1 MTEFDLEVQDIY
13 NQIMYY
19 PSKIYEIFCD
29 FFGEE
34 YVDLQNTYDRDS
46 LCSTIKDYCNNDIEK
61 LKSDKS
67 LYIRDH
73 KNTDNYPYILVWFPK
88 VKITNEYDESVE
100 VENLWAKIDITY
112 FGKMRGYF
120 RLNRSTY
127 LKSHVYSDYMHSHVC
142 GIYESLPFQ
151 DCCLGTGPIKTTI
164 LNLQMDYDE
173 SLWQLFCYEL
183 SKYVP
188 TESVSG
194 VPYRK
199 LSSIKEMKYSKKVNY
214 FKYVSKY
221 NFHIPENE
229 KNLIIS
235 FTKYFLDKKLLKFN
249 YFNNSYGLGMSF
261 IEYMLTISNC
271 FIEYYNDN
279 KKKGNINIS
288 TEELYNR
295 TILEKV
301 KIADNSI
308 YKIASNSNKPN
319 VIFDKLGETMF
330 TFKGRDI
337 KLEIIDDSEETEYTT
352 ILSIDIATAILNSIL
367 KTFNYYYGTN

>member
-1 MTEFDLEVQDIY
+1 
-13 NQIMYY
+13 
-19 PSKIYEIFCD
+19 
-29 FFGEE
+29 
-34 YVDLQNTYDRDS
+34 
-46 LCSTIKDYCNNDIEK
+46 
-61 LKSDKS
+61 
-67 LYIRDH
+67 
-73 KNTDNYPYILVWFPK
+73 
-88 VKITNEYDESVE
+88 
-100 VENLWAKIDITY
+100 
-112 FGKMRGYF
+112 
-120 RLNRSTY
+120 
-127 LKSHVYSDYMHSHVC
+127 
-142 GIYESLPFQ
+142 
-151 DCCLGTGPIKTTI
+151 
-164 LNLQMDYDE
+164 MDYDE

-194 VPYRK
+194 VPYRR
-199 LSSIKEMKYSKKVNY
+199 LSSIKEMKYSKKVKE

-221 NFHIPENE
+221 NFCLPEDE

-261 IEYMLTISNC
+261 IDYMLTISNC

-308 YKIASNSNKPN
+308 YKIASNSDKHNAIFNK
-319 VIFDKLGETMF
+319 IGETMF

-337 KLEIIDDSEETEYTT
+337 KLEIMDDSKETEYTT